1 MRAGEGPG
9 STGGDRGRLRERVA
23 ALRAR
28 LLGLRSGAETRF
40 PVITRLTSHIVAV
53 NLLDSATRLA
63 AQAFLTA
70 VPLIFVVASFAPSSV
85 RDEIVDSVHAILG
98 ITGAADEE
106 LKKVYGADSAGL
118 RQSAGVVSLLMVLLS
133 ATACSRAMQRL
144 CQRAWRLPGASA
156 RIAVWRWFVWIV
168 ALLVVI
174 ALQEPLRT
182 GFGLGSWLGLPLLL
196 VTEVGVWWWTQH
208 LLLAGRV
215 PWLPLLPGAILTG
228 AALTVLSVVAK
239 LYVPNALNHSLER
252 YGSLGAVFTV
262 LSWLI
267 GLCVV
272 ISAGITIGA
281 VVAQEPS
288 VARRLGS
295 PGVPGPHGTPP
306 TPPAPGSPDRPDSPD
321 I

>member
-9 STGGDRGRLRERVA
+9 PDAGGGRRRPRERSA

-28 LLGLRSGAETRF
+28 LLGVRAGAETRF
-40 PVITRLTSHIVAV
+40 PVITRLSSHLIAV

-70 VPLIFVVASFAPSSV
+70 VPLLFVVASFAPQSV
-85 RDEIVDSVHAILG
+85 RKEIVDSVHDILG
-98 ITGAADEE
+98 ITGSADQQ

-118 RQSAGVVSLLMVLLS
+118 RQSTGAVSLVMVLLS
-133 ATACSRAMQRL
+133 ATTCSRAMQRL
-144 CQRAWRLPGASA
+144 CQRAWLLPATSA

-168 ALLVVI
+168 TLLVVI
-174 ALQEPLRT
+174 ALQGPLRT
-182 GFGLGSWLGLPLLL
+182 GFGVGSWLGLPLLL

-215 PWLPLLPGAILTG
+215 PWLPLLPGAIVTG
-228 AALTVLSVVAK
+228 VALTVLSVTAK
-239 LYVPNALNHSLER
+239 VYVPKALNHSLER

-272 ISAGITIGA
+272 ISVGITAGA
-281 VVAQEPS
+281 VIAREPA
-288 VARRLGS
+288 VVRRLGS
-295 PGVPGPHGTPP
+295 PDQ
-306 TPPAPGSPDRPDSPD
+306 DRS
-321 I
+321 